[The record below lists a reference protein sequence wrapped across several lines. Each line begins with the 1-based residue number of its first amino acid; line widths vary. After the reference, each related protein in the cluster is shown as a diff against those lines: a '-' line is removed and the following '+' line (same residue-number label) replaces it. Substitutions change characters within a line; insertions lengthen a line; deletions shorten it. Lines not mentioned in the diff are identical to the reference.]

1 MKNTFKGGLIASLFL
16 ASSVFAASV
25 KEVVD
30 LALEKELYQDPAWKS
45 LIHFQDD
52 NTKVHDQSFI
62 LSGSDFNPKN
72 ELVLTIN
79 YLLNSS
85 GDSQAICR
93 FPARYYWLGE
103 KLSIDTANLENC
115 FDLKEYISR
124 APIDDIDLVYS
135 SENLS
140 QPSSMMG
147 HILLKIS
154 GKNEEG
160 RIVEH
165 GVSFFTEVKG
175 VNVPKIMFDSLV
187 VGKPGYFALTPY
199 SDKLDQYL
207 RREQRNVWE
216 YRLDSTEFQRKL
228 IQYHIWELKQTKLD
242 YFFHDYNCA
251 TLTSFMVSF
260 IDPSVLNMDG
270 LWMTPLDV
278 VKQAHQAGIIDHV
291 SVLPSN
297 RWKIRMLEESLPRSV
312 ADSVKKSV
320 EHNEIN
326 DLPDSDNP
334 EQDFLMLQLA
344 GYYTDYLH
352 ETDLIDARSWRN
364 LTDKVE
370 QRKAR
375 QEEVYEIDISE
386 YKNPVKTPKDS
397 QLYSGLALIDDEAF
411 IRVGFLPASHGIED
425 DNRQFFSENEL
436 KLGDLSF
443 LVSPEDGKVKLDRF
457 QLYSVSSLIPWDSFT
472 GGLSGRLEVGLEQH
486 YDEHI
491 RRHSAAN
498 ISGGLG
504 MTFALDRDMSVYF
517 LAMGGYGFGDGTS
530 YLYLNPE
537 AGMIINE
544 VYDMK
549 SIISYQTVWN
559 QLDSGEAYHSFNLKQ
574 SKFIGDDYAIILDY
588 ERRWSSSYSSDG
600 VEAVFKYYF

>member
-45 LIHFQDD
+45 LIHFQDG
-52 NTKVHDQSFI
+52 NTKVNDNSFI

-85 GDSQAICR
+85 VNNQAICR

-115 FDLKEYISR
+115 SDLKEYISR

-154 GKNEEG
+154 GKNDEG

-364 LTDKVE
+364 LSDKVE

-530 YLYLNPE
+530 YLYLDPE

-588 ERRWSSSYSSDG
+588 ERRWNGSYTSDG

>member
-45 LIHFQDD
+45 LIHFQDG
-52 NTKVHDQSFI
+52 NTKVNDNSFI

-115 FDLKEYISR
+115 SGLKEYISR

-154 GKNEEG
+154 GKNDEG

-397 QLYSGLALIDDEAF
+397 QLYSGLALIGDEAF

-574 SKFIGDDYAIILDY
+574 SKFIGDDYAIFLDY